1 MTKVREAIEQDLRQ
15 REALGL
21 RKYGVTLDRQDLTE
35 AQWLQHAYEEALDM
49 ACYLKRLL
57 LQKEGHYV
65 QETQV
70 SES

>member
-57 LQKEGHYV
+57 LQKEGRYV
-65 QETQV
+65 QEAPV